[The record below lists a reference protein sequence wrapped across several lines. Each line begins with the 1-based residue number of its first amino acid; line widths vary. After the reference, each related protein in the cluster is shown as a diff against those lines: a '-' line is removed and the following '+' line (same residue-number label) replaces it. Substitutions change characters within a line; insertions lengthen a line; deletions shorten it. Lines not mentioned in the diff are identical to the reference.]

1 MIDKIGLIILTMF
14 GIGNIKYAPGSVASF
29 VTCLF
34 FYVLANNETIGD
46 YGLFYSYDYFL
57 IIFIFIFLIYSIIL
71 IDKLSSHFKKKDPK
85 EIVIDEFFG
94 QLIPLIFIFYSGHYT
109 INTDLFFYPELRGP
123 KLIWIFLAFIL
134 FRFFDIYKIFPINI
148 VDKKM
153 KNGLGI
159 ILDDILAG
167 IYATITIVILLKL
180 LT

>member
-1 MIDKIGLIILTMF
+1 MIALESNPPVQDSTIEIL
-14 GIGNIKYAPGSVASF
+14 S
-29 VTCLF
+29 
-34 FYVLANNETIGD
+34 
-46 YGLFYSYDYFL
+46 
-57 IIFIFIFLIYSIIL
+57 
-71 IDKLSSHFKKKDPK
+71 
-85 EIVIDEFFG
+85 
-94 QLIPLIFIFYSGHYT
+94 
-109 INTDLFFYPELRGP
+109 LFFYPELRGP